1 MLYKINRYTLTNNK
15 KVLLMILD
23 GWGIAK
29 EPSLSAIDMA
39 KTPYIDSLYNKYA
52 NSKLIT
58 YGAGVGLP
66 EGQMGNSEVGH
77 MNLGAGRIVYQDF
90 AKINLDIDQN
100 KFKELENLKNPLKE
114 VKKNKKKLHLIGL
127 VSDGGVHSHINHL
140 EAILKLTGEMNLEKV
155 FVHAFT
161 DGRDVDPNSGKGF
174 IERIEK
180 FTQSNGATLA
190 SVIGRYYAMDRDKRW
205 ERTKKCYDL
214 LVNGKGIRTS
224 NITKSINKSYENNIS
239 DEFIEPILAVDK
251 NNNPKA
257 IIENGDVVIF
267 FNFRTDRGRQL
278 TEVLSQSDFLE
289 NGMSKLDL
297 EFITMTNYNESFK
310 GIKKI
315 YEKDNLND
323 TLGEVL
329 SKNNKKQIRIAE
341 TEKYPHVTFFFQR
354 WKRRSLQ
361 G

>member
-1 MLYKINRYTLTNNK
+1 
-15 KVLLMILD
+15 MILD

-161 DGRDVDPNSGKGF
+161 DGRDVDPKSGLGF
-174 IERIEK
+174 ISKLQKKLLNSSIK
-180 FTQSNGATLA
+180 LA
-190 SVIGRYYAMDRDKRW
+190 SVCGRYYSMDRDNRW
-205 ERTKKCYDL
+205 ERIKLAYDA
-214 LVNGKGIRTS
+214 LVNGVGIKS
-224 NITKSINKSYENNIS
+224 NDLLSTIKECYNNGTTDEFLKPIIVTEKNDEPTAKIKDDDVGQTVKYLHSVPINKGAS
-239 DEFIEPILAVDK
+239 L
-251 NNNPKA
+251 
-257 IIENGDVVIF
+257 
-267 FNFRTDRGRQL
+267 
-278 TEVLSQSDFLE
+278 
-289 NGMSKLDL
+289 
-297 EFITMTNYNESFK
+297 ESFS
-310 GIKKI
+310 
-315 YEKDNLND
+315 
-323 TLGEVL
+323 T
-329 SKNNKKQIRIAE
+329 
-341 TEKYPHVTFFFQR
+341 
-354 WKRRSLQ
+354 
-361 G
+361 